1 MAIKSLKKYVLDTAK
16 DAKNYIKKKTKPK
29 AKATSVTATKP
40 KAKATSVTAT
50 KPKAKATSVTATKPK
65 STATSVT
72 ATKPKSTATSVTAKA
87 TKVQPRQLDFN
98 KAKISSA
105 AIAGTGAGAGYI
117 AGRNSDKKA
126 APAATTKA
134 TTKAPIVTKKQLED
148 SGFTN
153 LRDYMNDKKGLT
165 RRDGKAPERRG
176 DNNGGNIASRTDNS
190 DGSKVGPNM
199 SQVNKPDAKSAVEK
213 DSRSTMQKLFGAS
226 EDKRAMGRNQMNAA
240 RKSMGFEKGGNVK
253 GMGLIRE
260 DRDVYKKG
268 AERDKPAVKRMLE
281 EKPKRPPKAAA
292 YKGMKHG
299 GNVKKYKKGG
309 SIDGCAVRGLTRAK
323 HK

>member
-1 MAIKSLKKYVLDTAK
+1 MAIKSLKKYVLDKAK
-16 DAKNYIKKKTKPK
+16 DAKNYVKKK
-29 AKATSVTATKP
+29 
-40 KAKATSVTAT
+40 
-50 KPKAKATSVTATKPK
+50 TKPK

-117 AGRNSDKKA
+117 AGRSSGSK
-126 APAATTKA
+126 PAATRSAPTKGGGGGSQR
-134 TTKAPIVTKKQLED
+134 TAPKYVEPK
-148 SGFTN
+148 
-153 LRDYMNDKKGLT
+153 
-165 RRDGKAPERRG
+165 
-176 DNNGGNIASRTDNS
+176 GGNIASRTDNS

-226 EDKRAMGRNQMNAA
+226 EDKRAMGRNMQKQAQGLMQ
-240 RKSMGFEKGGNVK
+240 RPTSRE
-253 GMGLIRE
+253 GM
-260 DRDVYKKG
+260 
-268 AERDKPAVKRMLE
+268 
-281 EKPKRPPKAAA
+281 
-292 YKGMKHG
+292 
-299 GNVKKYKKGG
+299 KKGG
-309 SIDGCAVRGLTRAK
+309 AVKSRSRSINGIAVRGLTRAK

>member
-1 MAIKSLKKYVLDTAK
+1 MAIKSLKKYVLDKAK
-16 DAKNYIKKKTKPK
+16 DAKNYVKKKTKPK
-29 AKATSVTATKP
+29 ST
-40 KAKATSVTAT
+40 
-50 KPKAKATSVTATKPK
+50 ATSVTATKPK

-199 SQVNKPDAKSAVEK
+199 SQVNKPDAKSTPSAAKTE
-213 DSRSTMQKLFGAS
+213 DGRSTMQKLFGAS
-226 EDKRAMGRNQMNAA
+226 EEKRAMGRNMQKQAQGLMQ
-240 RKSMGFEKGGNVK
+240 RPTSRE
-253 GMGLIRE
+253 GM
-260 DRDVYKKG
+260 
-268 AERDKPAVKRMLE
+268 
-281 EKPKRPPKAAA
+281 
-292 YKGMKHG
+292 
-299 GNVKKYKKGG
+299 KKGG
-309 SIDGCAVRGLTRAK
+309 AVKSRSRSINGIAVRGLTRAK

>member
-1 MAIKSLKKYVLDTAK
+1 MAIKSLKKYVLDKAK
-16 DAKNYIKKKTKPK
+16 DAKNYVKKKTKPK
-29 AKATSVTATKP
+29 ST
-40 KAKATSVTAT
+40 
-50 KPKAKATSVTATKPK
+50 ATSVTATKPK

-199 SQVNKPDAKSAVEK
+199 SQVNKPDAKSTPSAAKTE
-213 DSRSTMQKLFGAS
+213 DGRSTMQKLFGAS
-226 EDKRAMGRNQMNAA
+226 EEKRAMGRNMQKQAQGLMQ
-240 RKSMGFEKGGNVK
+240 RPTSREDMKKGGKVHK
-253 GMGLIRE
+253 MPDGTKM
-260 DRDVYKKG
+260 KG
-268 AERDKPAVKRMLE
+268 AKH
-281 EKPKRPPKAAA
+281 
-292 YKGMKHG
+292 GMKHG
-299 GNVKKYKKGG
+299 GAVKAK
-309 SIDGCAVRGLTRAK
+309 SIDGIAVRGKTRCK
-323 HK
+323 

>member
-29 AKATSVTATKP
+29 A
-40 KAKATSVTAT
+40 
-50 KPKAKATSVTATKPK
+50 TSVTATKPK

-72 ATKPKSTATSVTAKA
+72 ATKPKPKATSVTATKPKATSVTAKA

-117 AGRNSDKKA
+117 AGKNSGSK
-126 APAATTKA
+126 PAATRSAPTKGGGGGSQR
-134 TTKAPIVTKKQLED
+134 TAPKYVEPK
-148 SGFTN
+148 
-153 LRDYMNDKKGLT
+153 
-165 RRDGKAPERRG
+165 
-176 DNNGGNIASRTDNS
+176 GGNIASRTDNS

-199 SQVNKPDAKSAVEK
+199 SQVNKPDAKSAVKK

-240 RKSMGFEKGGNVK
+240 RKSMG
-253 GMGLIRE
+253 M
-260 DRDVYKKG
+260 KK
-268 AERDKPAVKRMLE
+268 
-281 EKPKRPPKAAA
+281 
-292 YKGMKHG
+292 G

-309 SIDGCAVRGLTRAK
+309 SIDGCAVRGHTRAK
-323 HK
+323 RSR